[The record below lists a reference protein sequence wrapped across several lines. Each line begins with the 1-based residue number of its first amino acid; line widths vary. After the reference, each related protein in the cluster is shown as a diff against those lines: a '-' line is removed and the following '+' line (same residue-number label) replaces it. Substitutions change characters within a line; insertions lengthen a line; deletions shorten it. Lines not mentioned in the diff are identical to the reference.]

1 MTMLAENKKAFHNY
15 EILETFEAGIAL
27 RGFEVKAVKAGR
39 ANIAGTHV
47 IVREHGSPSRDA
59 MAKHSAFLVGADIPP
74 YQPANTPSGYDPTAS
89 RRLLLTRKELAYLLG
104 KMKSDR
110 LTAVPLS
117 FYTKGRLVKLKLALV
132 RGKRHYEKRE
142 AIRKREV
149 DRVIRR
155 TLKN

>member
-39 ANIAGTHV
+39 ANIAGAHV
-47 IVREHGSPSRDA
+47 IVRERSA
-59 MAKHSAFLVGADIPP
+59 MLVGADIPP
-74 YQPANTPSGYDPTAS
+74 YQPANTPAGYDPTAS